1 MAGAPPSTQLDIQKL
16 IVHLLLTVILVAEAK
31 RAKSKASTGSSC
43 WSKAGQGIS
52 NETIAS
58 AASMHDGRL
67 PN

>member
-1 MAGAPPSTQLDIQKL
+1 
-16 IVHLLLTVILVAEAK
+16 VHLLLTVILVAEAK